1 MSDLSP
7 GELIFWPELKSLV
20 PIARTT
26 IWRMERSGKF
36 PHRINIGERRV
47 VWRRSQVEAWLAQR
61 TTAPTPFPVG
71 WPTDQTAPAAA

>member
-7 GELIFWPELKSLV
+7 GELIFWPELQRLV

-36 PHRINIGERRV
+36 PRRINIGERRV

-71 WPTDQTAPAAA
+71 WPADQTATAAA